1 MSPTRGLWTNNL
13 YLVWL
18 EWPEKCF
25 RVDAEALRALKGLV
39 PGGSRIV
46 RARTEVAFLKALP
59 KATHAITWHFKSEWF
74 AKAPRLKMLATPAAG
89 QEFVP
94 TKGPKGVKIH
104 FGHYHGRIMSESVA
118 AFVLAWAH
126 GFFAVRQA
134 PKGCKGWPRTWLSGR
149 CTPNAASFAPRAVIV
164 GYGTVGRAIG
174 AKLAA
179 LGVDVV
185 GVTRHGVYRQVE
197 NRGGGGQRI
206 FKIPLSTSTSS
217 LDLFRE
223 ADWVILALPS
233 TTGTDDFLDAK
244 LIRKLP
250 RKCVVINVGRG
261 NVVDEKAL
269 FAALK
274 SRRLAGAYLDVRK
287 HEPSA
292 TVLESPGYV
301 PELAELPNCITTPHS
316 AAFGGDY
323 LWHCLMELN
332 LDRCL

>member
-1 MSPTRGLWTNNL
+1 MTNNL

-25 RVDAEALRALKGLV
+25 RVDAEALRYLRTAVSK
-39 PGGSRIV
+39 GSRV
-46 RARTEVAFLKALP
+46 LRTRSEAAFLKALP
-59 KATHAITWHFKSEWF
+59 KATHAITWHFKEEWF
-74 AKAPRLKMLATPAAG
+74 AKAPRLKVLATPAAG
-89 QEFVP
+89 REFVP
-94 TKGPKGVKIH
+94 AKGPKGVKIH
-104 FGHYHGRIMSESVA
+104 FGHYHGKIMSESVA
-118 AFVLAWAH
+118 AFVLAWAR
-126 GFFAVRQA
+126 GFFAVRNA
-134 PKGCKGWPRTWLSGR
+134 PAPCGKWPRNWLSDKCFDVAG
-149 CTPNAASFAPRAVIV
+149 TKAVVV
-164 GYGTVGRAIG
+164 GYGHVGRAIG
-174 AKLAA
+174 AKLES
-179 LGVDVV
+179 LGVE
-185 GVTRHGVYRQVE
+185 VE
-197 NRGGGGQRI
+197 GFSRSNIGNLAKSAGTANW
-206 FKIPLSTSTSS
+206 L
-217 LDLFRE
+217 
-223 ADWVILALPS
+223 ILALPS

-250 RKCVVINVGRG
+250 RSCVVINVGRG
-261 NVVDEKAL
+261 NAVDEKAL

>member
-1 MSPTRGLWTNNL
+1 MSPIRGLWTNNL

-39 PGGSRIV
+39 PRGSRIV
-46 RARTEVAFLKALP
+46 RARTERAFLKTLP
-59 KATHAITWHFKSEWF
+59 QATHAITWHFREEWF
-74 AKAPRLKMLATPAAG
+74 AKAPRLKVLATPAAG

-104 FGHYHGRIMSESVA
+104 FGHYHGQIMSESVA

-134 PKGCKGWPRTWLSGR
+134 PKNCRDWPRTWLSGR
-149 CTPNAASFAPRAVIV
+149 CTDVVGTKAVIV
-164 GYGTVGRAIG
+164 GYGHVGRAIG
-174 AKLAA
+174 AKLAS
-179 LGVDVV
+179 LGVDIY
-185 GVTRHGVYRQVE
+185 GLTRHGAYRNAQTLKHS
-197 NRGGGGQRI
+197 NTQTILR
-206 FKIPLSTSTSS
+206 
-217 LDLFRE
+217 D
-223 ADWVILALPS
+223 ADWLILALPS

-261 NVVDEKAL
+261 NAVDEKAL
-269 FAALK
+269 CKALRAK
-274 SRRLAGAYLDVRK
+274 RLAGAYLDVRK

-292 TVLESPGYV
+292 TVLEAPGYV
-301 PELAELPNCITTPHS
+301 KGLAGLPNCIIMPHAS
-316 AAFGGDY
+316 AFSPRY
-323 LWHCLMELN
+323 LKLCFEELENDGCL
-332 LDRCL
+332 